1 VDRGAPGADQR
12 LSADGRLLNE
22 ALQAFNALRRQ
33 ASGDAPWLRLVD
45 RLAHAAF
52 RASDTLIVYGSLS
65 PGAPNHH
72 RLAPLG
78 GTWESGWVEG
88 ERDHGGW
95 GAELG
100 FPALRWRPGGPHVS
114 AHLLRSPALRDHWDM
129 LDRFEG
135 AAYERILVPFHSHQ
149 GSRVVGY
156 LYAAAPPAVT

>member
-1 VDRGAPGADQR
+1 VDRRTPGADQR

-22 ALQAFNALRRQ
+22 TLQAFNALRRQ

-78 GTWESGWVEG
+78 GTWEPGWVEG
-88 ERDHGGW
+88 ERDHV
-95 GAELG
+95 
-100 FPALRWRPGGPHVS
+100 GPHVS

-156 LYAAAPPAVT
+156 LYAAAPPPVT

>member
-1 VDRGAPGADQR
+1 V
-12 LSADGRLLNE
+12 NE

-33 ASGDAPWLRLVD
+33 AAGDGTWLRLLD
-45 RLAHAAF
+45 RLADAAF
-52 RASDTLIVYGSLS
+52 RAADTLIVYGSLS

-88 ERDHGGW
+88 DRDHVGW

-100 FPALRWRPGGPHVS
+100 FPALRWRPGARRVS

-129 LDRFEG
+129 LDQFEG

-149 GSRVVGY
+149 GTKVIGY
-156 LYAAAPPAVT
+156 IYAAAAPAVS